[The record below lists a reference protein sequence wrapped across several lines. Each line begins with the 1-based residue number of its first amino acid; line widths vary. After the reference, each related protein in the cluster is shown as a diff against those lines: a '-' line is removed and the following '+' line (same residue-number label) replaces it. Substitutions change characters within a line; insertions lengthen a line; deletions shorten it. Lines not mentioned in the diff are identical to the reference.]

1 MKKIIAE
8 GGHVFKDQTGAEL
21 TQRINR
27 ADVEP
32 TVKWLEQLT
41 GLSLLD
47 NMLGTTGRKETS
59 GDLDLAVDA
68 SKIEK
73 DTLVQVLLKKG
84 VAKTDIRKSGDNVH
98 YKAPIAGN
106 PQNGFVQTDFMFGEP
121 SWQHF
126 SMQGGNEGSDYKGMH
141 RHLLLASIA
150 KALGYKWS
158 YKNGLVNRDDNTPL
172 EGGKTPAGVSKI
184 LGIPANKLNNVED
197 IIDSIKGRADY
208 QQLVADAREGFARD
222 NLKLPESAGDH
233 APIGTAAWY
242 RNFL

>member
-1 MKKIIAE
+1 MKLNE
-8 GGHVFKDQTGAEL
+8 GGHVFKDADKNPL

-41 GLSLLD
+41 GLSLVD

-68 SKIEK
+68 SKIDK

-84 VAKTDIRKSGDNVH
+84 VDKADIKKSGDNVH
-98 YKAPIAGN
+98 HKTPI
-106 PQNGFVQTDFMFGEP
+106 NGDPANGYVQTDFMFGDP
-121 SWQHF
+121 KWQHF

-150 KALGYKWS
+150 KAMGYKWS
-158 YKNGLVNRDDNTPL
+158 YKNGLVNREDNSPL
-172 EGGKTPAGVSKI
+172 DGGKTSAGVGKI
-184 LGIPANKLNNVED
+184 LGIPANKLNSVEE
-197 IIDSIKGRADY
+197 IIDAIKSRPDY

-222 NLKLPESAGDH
+222 NLTLPESAGDH
-233 APIGTAAWY
+233 APVGTASWF
-242 RNFL
+242 RKFM